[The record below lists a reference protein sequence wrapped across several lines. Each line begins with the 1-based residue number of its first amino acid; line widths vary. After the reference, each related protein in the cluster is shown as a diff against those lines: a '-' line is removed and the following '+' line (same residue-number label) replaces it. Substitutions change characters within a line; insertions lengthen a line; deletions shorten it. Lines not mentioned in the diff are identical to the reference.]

1 MVREDKIHKLKEFII
16 NDIVNKTVVTI
27 DQVGMSNAYSI
38 YYFNPI
44 FLSHRIRTRT
54 AHRRGMRDSNN
65 LDNFKYKIFE
75 YEQTGLKRHLYN
87 VYGLNVSYFETDI
100 LIREIKK
107 RIYEKYLL
115 PAYNDLTTNY

>member
-1 MVREDKIHKLKEFII
+1 MVKEDKIHKLKEFII
-16 NDIVNKTVVTI
+16 NDIVDKTVVTI
-27 DQVGMSNAYSI
+27 DKVNRTNI
-38 YYFNPI
+38 HTLYYFNPI
-44 FLSHRIRTRT
+44 FLTHRIRIRT
-54 AHRRGMRDSNN
+54 KGVRCNMQCN
-65 LDNFKYKIFE
+65 LEDFKYKIFE
-75 YEQTGLKRHLYN
+75 FEQTGLKRHLYN

>member
-1 MVREDKIHKLKEFII
+1 MITEDKIHKLKEFII

-27 DQVGMSNAYSI
+27 DQVGMSSVYAI
-38 YYFNPI
+38 FYFNPI
-44 FLSHRIRTRT
+44 FLSHRLRIRTKHT
-54 AHRRGMRDSNN
+54 INPYN
-65 LDNFKYKIFE
+65 LENFKYKIFD
-75 YEQTGLKRHLYN
+75 YEQTGIKRHLYDI
-87 VYGLNVSYFETDI
+87 YGLNVSYYETDI

>member
-1 MVREDKIHKLKEFII
+1 MIQEEKKHKLKEFII
-16 NDIVNKTVVTI
+16 NDIVDRTVVTI
-27 DQVGMSNAYSI
+27 DINIRSTTYSI

-44 FLSHRIRTRT
+44 FLSCRLRIRTKGVRCNT
-54 AHRRGMRDSNN
+54 QCN
-65 LDNFKYKIFE
+65 LEDFKYKIYEF
-75 YEQTGLKRHLYN
+75 EQTTLKRHLYN